1 MVFNRKNFVNLII
14 AALLFTATYTQANA
28 ASYKIHTKNSV
39 QTTQKKYANT
49 TSQTT
54 QNAVYTNR
62 NSFAYGWSEERQNDT
77 VKKIGTSLLSASKIP
92 ASRQVSFLVVQK
104 DEVNAYTDQNNNVVV
119 YRGILPY
126 LEQEDELA
134 FIIAHELGHVEQYH
148 VIRGMFRSGIL
159 SVIASFIGSATKTG
173 NLSGVAG
180 NMAYKKFSRN
190 DEFKADQRG
199 IDFLVSSGYN
209 PLASISVL
217 YKIGT
222 NYMDIWADH
231 PSTEKRITKDYQ
243 YIEKNYP
250 QYIEKGFN
258 SSSYNNALAQ
268 IQAQINKKTKTK

>member
-1 MVFNRKNFVNLII
+1 MVFNRKNFVNFIVF
-14 AALLFTATYTQANA
+14 ALLCTTTFSPAFAT
-28 ASYKIHTKNSV
+28 SYKVHAKNKYASS
-39 QTTQKKYANT
+39 TTQTA
-49 TSQTT
+49 
-54 QNAVYTNR
+54 QNAVYINR
-62 NSFAYGWSEERQNDT
+62 NSFAYGWSEEQQNNA
-77 VKKIGTSLLSASKIP
+77 VKRIGTSLLSASKIP

-159 SVIASFIGSATKTG
+159 SVLTSFIGTATKTG

-190 DEFKADQRG
+190 DEFKADKRG
-199 IDFLVSSGYN
+199 IDYLVTAGYN

-217 YKIGT
+217 YKIGS

-231 PSTEKRITKDYQ
+231 PSTEKRITKDYL
-243 YIEKNYP
+243 YIQTNYP
-250 QYIEKGFN
+250 QYINKGFK
-258 SSSYNNALAQ
+258 SSSYNNALTQ
-268 IQAQINKKTKTK
+268 IQAQINKKSKNNKTKNL

>member
-1 MVFNRKNFVNLII
+1 MVFNRRNFVNFIVF
-14 AALLFTATYTQANA
+14 ALLCTTTFSPAFAT
-28 ASYKIHTKNSV
+28 SYKIHAKNKYASS
-39 QTTQKKYANT
+39 TTQTA
-49 TSQTT
+49 
-54 QNAVYTNR
+54 QNAVYINR
-62 NSFAYGWSEERQNDT
+62 NSFAYGWSEEQQNNA
-77 VKKIGTSLLSASKIP
+77 VKRIGTSLLSASKIP

-159 SVIASFIGSATKTG
+159 SVLTSFIGTATKTG

-190 DEFKADQRG
+190 DEFKADKRG
-199 IDFLVSSGYN
+199 IDYLVTAGYN

-217 YKIGT
+217 YKIGS

-231 PSTEKRITKDYQ
+231 PSTEKRITKDYL
-243 YIEKNYP
+243 YIQTNYP
-250 QYIEKGFN
+250 QYINKGFK
-258 SSSYNNALAQ
+258 SSSYNNALTQ
-268 IQAQINKKTKTK
+268 IQAQINKKSKNNKTENL

>member
-1 MVFNRKNFVNLII
+1 MVFNRRNFIKFLILSILCVTLFCPAYAEKYKVHSNRASVN
-14 AALLFTATYTQANA
+14 
-28 ASYKIHTKNSV
+28 
-39 QTTQKKYANT
+39 KYANAT
-49 TSQTT
+49 QTT
-54 QNAVYTNR
+54 QNAVYVNK
-62 NSFAYGWSEERQNDT
+62 NSFAYGWSEEQQNNA
-77 VKKIGTSLLSASKIP
+77 VKRIGTSLLSKSKIP
-92 ASRQVSFLVVQK
+92 ESRQVSFMVVQK

-148 VIRGMFRSGIL
+148 VVRGIFRSGIL
-159 SVIASFIGSATKTG
+159 SVLTSFIGTTTKTG

-180 NMAYKKFSRN
+180 DMAYKKFSRN

-199 IDFLVSSGYN
+199 MDFLVGAGYN
-209 PLASISVL
+209 PLAAISVL

-250 QYIEKGFN
+250 QYISKGFK
-258 SSSYNNALAQ
+258 SSSYDNALVQ
-268 IQAQINKKTKTK
+268 INSQINKKSKK

>member
-1 MVFNRKNFVNLII
+1 MVFNRGNIINFII
-14 AALLFTATYTQANA
+14 LALLCTTTLSPAFA
-28 ASYKIHTKNSV
+28 ASYKVHSKNSV
-39 QTTQKKYANT
+39 QTTQNKYA
-49 TSQTT
+49 SSTT
-54 QNAVYTNR
+54 QTAQNTVYTNK
-62 NSFAYGWSEERQNDT
+62 NSFAYGWSEDQQNNA
-77 VKKIGTSLLSASKIP
+77 VNRIGTSLLKASKIP
-92 ASRQVSFLVVQK
+92 SSKQVAFLVVQK

-134 FIIAHELGHVEQYH
+134 FIIAHELGHVEQCH
-148 VIRGMFRSGIL
+148 VIRGALRSGIL
-159 SVIASFIGSATKTG
+159 SVLTSFIGTATKTG

-199 IDFLVSSGYN
+199 IDFLVTAGYN

-217 YKIGT
+217 YKIGS

-243 YIEKNYP
+243 YIQTNYP
-250 QYIEKGFN
+250 QYIDKGFN
-258 SSSYNNALAQ
+258 SSSYNTALTQ
-268 IQAQINKKTKTK
+268 IQAQLNKKSKK

>member
-1 MVFNRKNFVNLII
+1 MVFNRRNFVNFIVF
-14 AALLFTATYTQANA
+14 ALLCTTTFSPAFAT
-28 ASYKIHTKNSV
+28 SYKVHAKNKYASS
-39 QTTQKKYANT
+39 TTQTA
-49 TSQTT
+49 
-54 QNAVYTNR
+54 QNAVYINR
-62 NSFAYGWSEERQNDT
+62 NSFAYGWSEEQQNNA
-77 VKKIGTSLLSASKIP
+77 VKRIGTSLLSASKIP

-159 SVIASFIGSATKTG
+159 SVLTSFIGTATKTG

-190 DEFKADQRG
+190 DEFKADKRG
-199 IDFLVSSGYN
+199 IDYLVTAGYN

-217 YKIGT
+217 YKIGS

-231 PSTEKRITKDYQ
+231 PSTEKRITKDYL
-243 YIEKNYP
+243 YIQTNYP
-250 QYIEKGFN
+250 QYINKGFK
-258 SSSYNNALAQ
+258 SSSYNNALTQ
-268 IQAQINKKTKTK
+268 IQAQINKKSKNNKTENL

>member
-1 MVFNRKNFVNLII
+1 MVFNRRNFVNFIVF
-14 AALLFTATYTQANA
+14 ALLCTTTFSPAFAT
-28 ASYKIHTKNSV
+28 SYKVHAKNKYASS
-39 QTTQKKYANT
+39 TTQTA
-49 TSQTT
+49 
-54 QNAVYTNR
+54 QNAVYINR
-62 NSFAYGWSEERQNDT
+62 NSFAYGWSEEQQNNA
-77 VKKIGTSLLSASKIP
+77 VKRIGTSLLSASKIP

-159 SVIASFIGSATKTG
+159 SVLTSFIGTATKTG

-190 DEFKADQRG
+190 DEFKADKRG
-199 IDFLVSSGYN
+199 IDYLVTAGYN

-217 YKIGT
+217 YKIGS

-231 PSTEKRITKDYQ
+231 PSTEKRITKDYL
-243 YIEKNYP
+243 YIQTNYP
-250 QYIEKGFN
+250 QYINKGFK
-258 SSSYNNALAQ
+258 SSSYNNALTQ
-268 IQAQINKKTKTK
+268 IQAQINKKSKNNKNENL